1 MPPGIACTGGL
12 TLTVANGVA
21 SFSGCQF
28 STPGSYTIHAASSP
42 VLTPANSNGLTIT
55 GPPAKL
61 AFSAEPNNAAVG
73 ASLGSQP
80 VITVLDAG
88 DNVVVADQT
97 SVVALVLNAPSAG
110 GPGALTCTNGLG
122 RTVTNGVATFAGC
135 AIDAAG
141 VGYSIDATSGVLD
154 PDTSTS
160 FSVFGAAAALAFAQ
174 EPASGTSGQAF
185 PLQPIVVIQDA
196 LGTTVATNTSTVAL
210 SLVTGGGPGVL
221 SCAGGL
227 SKAAVAGVA
236 TFLGCAVSAA
246 GSYQLHGAVSGLTPA
261 DSAAFDVTG
270 VGAATKLAFDQEP
283 DIGVAGQAFPSQPV
297 VSIRDAA
304 NGLVTSDSSTTVTLS
319 VVSGPGVLTC
329 TPGLAA
335 TASAGVATFSGC
347 SLSQP
352 GDYVLQATASGL
364 AGATTAS
371 FTVDPA
377 PPASTWYF
385 AEGFTGDSWET
396 YLHIVNA
403 NASPANVTITYFRES
418 GGPVV
423 KDIVMPAESSR
434 TMFAN
439 DPAEGPG
446 PGQPFGI
453 TVTSDQ
459 VITAQESLI
468 DTAGNLAHGSV
479 GSKVLSTTW
488 YFAEGYTGDGWLTF
502 VSATNP
508 GTAVANVTL
517 TYHLI
522 DGSSVERSAVV
533 QPQSRFTFAGHDDP
547 NLPGTT
553 GVGLGKAFAVSIDSD
568 QPIVAQEVLIDT
580 VGLLAHGTIG
590 VTSLQQTWYFAEGY
604 TGDFWLTFISI
615 GNLSGSTA
623 HVTATYNILGQPP
636 VTKSLTIAPGARDTF
651 AGHDPSSGPGPGQSF
666 GVTITSDVPIVA
678 QEVLI
683 DPKPGV
689 ALAHAVMG
697 SPALASTFSFG
708 GGSSE
713 TNWITFVSATNP
725 GSSAVSVTAT
735 YYFEGGSPPVVRTVA
750 LPANSRTTFAS
761 FDPDTGVPPGLK
773 YGVVVTATGPII
785 SQEVSIDVSR
795 FLAYSAAG
803 TPGP

>member
-1 MPPGIACTGGL
+1 M
-12 TLTVANGVA
+12 
-21 SFSGCQF
+21 
-28 STPGSYTIHAASSP
+28 
-42 VLTPANSNGLTIT
+42 
-55 GPPAKL
+55 
-61 AFSAEPNNAAVG
+61 
-73 ASLGSQP
+73 
-80 VITVLDAG
+80 
-88 DNVVVADQT
+88 
-97 SVVALVLNAPSAG
+97 
-110 GPGALTCTNGLG
+110 
-122 RTVTNGVATFAGC
+122 
-135 AIDAAG
+135 
-141 VGYSIDATSGVLD
+141 
-154 PDTSTS
+154 
-160 FSVFGAAAALAFAQ
+160 
-174 EPASGTSGQAF
+174 
-185 PLQPIVVIQDA
+185 
-196 LGTTVATNTSTVAL
+196 
-210 SLVTGGGPGVL
+210 
-221 SCAGGL
+221 
-227 SKAAVAGVA
+227 
-236 TFLGCAVSAA
+236 
-246 GSYQLHGAVSGLTPA
+246 
-261 DSAAFDVTG
+261 
-270 VGAATKLAFDQEP
+270 
-283 DIGVAGQAFPSQPV
+283 
-297 VSIRDAA
+297 
-304 NGLVTSDSSTTVTLS
+304 
-319 VVSGPGVLTC
+319 
-329 TPGLAA
+329 
-335 TASAGVATFSGC
+335 
-347 SLSQP
+347 
-352 GDYVLQATASGL
+352 
-364 AGATTAS
+364 
-371 FTVDPA
+371 
-377 PPASTWYF
+377 
-385 AEGFTGDSWET
+385 
-396 YLHIVNA
+396 
-403 NASPANVTITYFRES
+403 TITYFRES

-547 NLPGTT
+547 NLPTT

-666 GVTITSDVPIVA
+666 RDDHERRADRGAGSAHRSEARSGPSARSDGF
-678 QEVLI
+678 
-683 DPKPGV
+683 PG
-689 ALAHAVMG
+689 ARLHIQ
-697 SPALASTFSFG
+697 FSRRLKRDQLDNVRL
-708 GGSSE
+708 SDE
-713 TNWITFVSATNP
+713 P
-725 GSSAVSVTAT
+725 GLSAVSVTAT

-785 SQEVSIDVSR
+785 SQEFFIDFSR